1 MDNDHICIDES
12 EQALQSNLCTSHW
25 LKEQFKV
32 TKERDPVDA
41 LNDAE
46 ALVSILKMRLKR
58 LTEKQS

>member
-1 MDNDHICIDES
+1 MRIGEL
-12 EQALQSNLCTSHW
+12 EQALQHDPNTSYW

-46 ALVSILKMRLKR
+46 ALVSALKSRIKL
-58 LTEKQS
+58 LAEEQN

>member
-1 MDNDHICIDES
+1 MRIGEL
-12 EQALQSNLCTSHW
+12 EQALQHDPSASYW

-46 ALVSILKMRLKR
+46 ALVSALKARIKLSA
-58 LTEKQS
+58 EEQN